1 MTGVPETSDGGIV
14 TASDSNDKGFQLALS
29 PTHLLHRAQQLAA
42 NKSAQALRDA
52 GLTIRQFALLEALS
66 EQEGASQSQLVDAT
80 AIDRS
85 TLADMVARME
95 KSGLITR
102 DQASNDARAK
112 SLTLT
117 EEGRSALSRARPAVA
132 EADRELLAILPKN
145 RQGSLLAILTLMAEA
160 SDASLLDLEP
170 ETDGRKAKGAKKA
183 KVKEKDKA
191 DARDEDATKRK
202 KKKKKKNK

>member
-1 MTGVPETSDGGIV
+1 MGVPEASERGIV
-14 TASDSNDKGFQLALS
+14 TASDREDKGFQLALS

-42 NKSAQALRDA
+42 NKSAHALREA

-117 EEGRSALSRARPAVA
+117 EDGRKALDLARPAVA
-132 EADRELLAILPKN
+132 LADRELLDILPKN

-170 ETDGRKAKGAKKA
+170 DTDARKAKANKKA
-183 KVKEKDKA
+183 KAKSEDLKD
-191 DARDEDATKRK
+191 DSGKRK